1 VVEGQNVQRLAPS
14 PPPAAPQ
21 LLRVRVKN
29 PCLSLKVVHAH
40 CEMPSSFAP
49 SKVGD
54 RRLGKREVIQK
65 IQQGLRQLG
74 HTVTDDYRA
83 VGAAKVNV
91 TAD

>member
-1 VVEGQNVQRLAPS
+1 
-14 PPPAAPQ
+14 
-21 LLRVRVKN
+21 
-29 PCLSLKVVHAH
+29 
-40 CEMPSSFAP
+40 MPSSFAP